1 MKYSKEHLI
10 EGPME
15 MVIEVGLDRTRDVKV
30 YPNITRTTVKS
41 REVKGDIIEVVV
53 ETLANGDIPPA
64 LRKVLSEKMLTWTEY
79 GRMDMKNKFY
89 EYKVKPF
96 YFSEMC
102 KISGKISYREPE
114 PGKTIRRI
122 DANVEIK
129 LPIIGGIA
137 EKKISEVQLENLD
150 KDVKAMREE
159 VAEMLARG
167 GK

>member
-64 LRKVLSEKMLTWTEY
+64 LRKVLSEKMLT
-79 GRMDMKNKFY
+79 
-89 EYKVKPF
+89 
-96 YFSEMC
+96 
-102 KISGKISYREPE
+102 
-114 PGKTIRRI
+114 
-122 DANVEIK
+122 
-129 LPIIGGIA
+129 
-137 EKKISEVQLENLD
+137 
-150 KDVKAMREE
+150 
-159 VAEMLARG
+159 
-167 GK
+167 